1 MNSAHI
7 LSSSDRCERK
17 EWLERSWERN
27 LLTPSDVLRRSVEA
41 GLTVKSDDP
50 GQSAGDEALTLCVER
65 GLDVKQT
72 DLFAVA
78 NNIAALAD
86 MTVWL
91 LKQGAPWERPEDVRM
106 GNGHWR
112 SSAFLNDSGTRL
124 RAVLMAERWDDARQL
139 SAEHSWFYGG
149 ETAVYGMPM
158 DLMVV
163 IVGQRRDG
171 RWNGTLSRGWQHP
184 VSKELRFRKRDGA
197 GFDGNWKPIFREDG
211 DYSRELWLDQMTQDG
226 VLEDSI
232 LTVQVDPAIHTPKIR
247 DVAEQSLLRAAERKE
262 LPPPQLSAC
271 DGISPCQFRSQCWS
285 FQPPSEQLGFISV
298 KQLTSASSR

>member
-27 LLTPSDVLRRSVEA
+27 LLIPSDVLRRSVEA

-50 GQSAGDEALTLCVER
+50 GQSAGDEAMTLCVER
-65 GLDVKQT
+65 GLDVKQS
-72 DLFAVA
+72 DLFSVA

-91 LKQGAPWERPEDVRM
+91 LKQGAPWERPEDVRL

-112 SSAFLNDSGTRL
+112 SSAFLSDSGTRL
-124 RAVLMAERWDDARQL
+124 RAVLIAERWDDARQL

-171 RWNGTLSRGWQHP
+171 RWNGPLSRGWQHP

-226 VLEDSI
+226 VLEDSV
-232 LTVQVDPAIHTPKIR
+232 LTQTLEIPEQQTRERLLDLAARKVDQLRLHVQLPDPR
-247 DVAEQSLLRAAERKE
+247 
-262 LPPPQLSAC
+262 LSQC
-271 DGISPCQFRSQCWS
+271 DGISPCQFRDNCWS
-285 FQPPSEQLGFISV
+285 FQPPSEQFGFVRVRDI
-298 KQLTSASSR
+298 R

>member
-112 SSAFLNDSGTRL
+112 SSAFLSDSGTRL
-124 RAVLMAERWDDARQL
+124 RAVLIAERWDDARQL

-163 IVGQRRDG
+163 VAGQRRDG
-171 RWNGTLSRGWQHP
+171 RWNGPLSKGWTHP
-184 VSKELRFRKRDGA
+184 VSKDLRFRKRDGS
-197 GFDGNWKPIFREDG
+197 GFDSNWKQVFREDA
-211 DYSRELWLDQMTQDG
+211 DYSREKWLDQLTADG
-226 VLEDSI
+226 VLEDSV
-232 LTVQVDPAIHTPKIR
+232 LSVELLPPDEAPTIR
-247 DVAEQSLLRAAERKE
+247 VLAERGLTRLRE
-262 LPPPQLSAC
+262 ATALPDPHLSQC
-271 DGISPCQFRSQCWS
+271 DGLSPCQFRDACWT
-285 FQPPSEQLGFISV
+285 FQMPSEALGFVQI
-298 KQLTSASSR
+298 K

>member
-17 EWLERSWERN
+17 EWLERSWERT
-27 LLTPSDVLRRSVEA
+27 LLIPSDVLRRSEEA

-50 GQSAGDEALTLCVER
+50 GQSAGDEAMTLCVER
-65 GLDVKQT
+65 GLDVRQG
-72 DLFAVA
+72 DLFSVA

-91 LKQGAPWERPEDVRM
+91 LRQGAPWERPEDVRL

-112 SSAFLNDSGTRL
+112 SSAFLSDSGTRL
-124 RAVLMAERWDDARQL
+124 RAVLIAERWDDARQL

-171 RWNGTLSRGWQHP
+171 RWNGPLSRGWQHP
-184 VSKELRFRKRDGA
+184 VSKDLRFRKRDGS
-197 GFDGNWKPIFREDG
+197 GFDSNWKQVFREDA
-211 DYSRELWLDQMTQDG
+211 DYSREKWLDQLTADG
-226 VLEDSI
+226 VLEDSV
-232 LTVQVDPAIHTPKIR
+232 LSVELLPPDEAPTIR
-247 DVAEQSLLRAAERKE
+247 VLAERGLTRLRE
-262 LPPPQLSAC
+262 ATALPDPHLSQC
-271 DGISPCQFRSQCWS
+271 DGLSPCAYRDACWT
-285 FQPPSEQLGFISV
+285 FQLPSEALGFVQI
-298 KQLTSASSR
+298 K

>member
-91 LKQGAPWERPEDVRM
+91 LKQGSPWERPEDVRM

-112 SSAFLNDSGTRL
+112 SSAFLSDSGTRL
-124 RAVLMAERWDDARQL
+124 RAVLIAERWDDARQL

-171 RWNGTLSRGWQHP
+171 RWNGPLSRGWQHP

-226 VLEDSI
+226 VLEDSV
-232 LTVQVDPAIHTPKIR
+232 LSVELLPPDEAPTIR
-247 DVAEQSLLRAAERKE
+247 VLAERGLTRLRE
-262 LPPPQLSAC
+262 ATALPDPHLSQC
-271 DGISPCQFRSQCWS
+271 DGLSPCQFRDACWT
-285 FQPPSEQLGFISV
+285 FQLPSEALGFVQI
-298 KQLTSASSR
+298 K